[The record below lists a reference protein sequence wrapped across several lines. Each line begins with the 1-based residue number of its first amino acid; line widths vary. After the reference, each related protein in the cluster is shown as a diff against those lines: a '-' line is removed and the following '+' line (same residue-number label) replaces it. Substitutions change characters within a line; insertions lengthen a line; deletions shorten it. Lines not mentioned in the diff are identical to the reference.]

1 MATSLQGREFLISE
15 TLAAVRI
22 LEGQLAMMAKDKFLE
37 DLWSKA
43 KGVEKDLDWE
53 EPAPKRRRQPTEKL
67 RDQGVTAD
75 PISETVI
82 DKAIR
87 EAKAGIGGLLTSVKE
102 RFADSGF
109 RFVLQ
114 VNEVLLSAVKGIF
127 IEDSICAIV
136 IHLKDDLDIH
146 RLRRH
151 LGYLPQL
158 CPKAVSVMEVI
169 LAVKG
174 APDLVK
180 GMVSEVEKLLNIVAT
195 MATSSATPERS
206 FSTLKRVNTWLRT
219 TMGQDRL
226 SNLALLHFHQ
236 KETEQL
242 STKEIVR
249 CFIMVKSNSRQ
260 LVFGQ
265 VIEE

>member
-1 MATSLQGREFLISE
+1 MAAEHETEMLTVKPLCKTRWTVRHHSLDHILRQYGILIEALEEVSTLDSCRGQDVSVKAAGLVVMMRNTTTYFALCVTRAVFGACEDLATSLQGREFLISE

-75 PISETVI
+75 PISETVK

-174 APDLVK
+174 A
-180 GMVSEVEKLLNIVAT
+180 
-195 MATSSATPERS
+195 
-206 FSTLKRVNTWLRT
+206 
-219 TMGQDRL
+219 
-226 SNLALLHFHQ
+226 
-236 KETEQL
+236 
-242 STKEIVR
+242 
-249 CFIMVKSNSRQ
+249 
-260 LVFGQ
+260 
-265 VIEE
+265 